1 MDRAAMLSMRV
12 WRLVVAAIALV
23 ALGLLGGGMSTAA
36 AAVPGVDWTSR
47 TSAADNEWNSVAY
60 GNGLFVAVASA
71 GTGDRV
77 MTSPEGI
84 TWT

>member
-1 MDRAAMLSMRV
+1 MLSMRV

-47 TSAADNEWNSVAY
+47 TSAADNEWNSVA
-60 GNGLFVAVASA
+60 
-71 GTGDRV
+71 
-77 MTSPEGI
+77 
-84 TWT
+84 